1 MNNKKLDLEKVS
13 IKSFSA
19 KVTLGLEIGYT
30 KKLIEKSEIIKSLQN
45 YQNQLIKEKNLILS
59 VSLSVCDIILSGQ
72 VEPHLK
78 LNFINYPKFPM
89 EEKVLKIEI
98 ENLTK
103 YLMKKFEQNRVVI
116 EYLDETIMIENSEL
130 IDPRIKVNE

>member
-1 MNNKKLDLEKVS
+1 MNLKKVS
-13 IKSFSA
+13 IKPFSA

-45 YQNQLIKEKNLILS
+45 YQNQLIKQKKIILS

-78 LNFINYPKFPM
+78 LNFINYPKFPL
-89 EEKVLKIEI
+89 EEEVLKIEI

-103 YLMKKFEQNRVVI
+103 YLMKEFEQNRVVI
-116 EYLDETIMIENSEL
+116 EYLDETIMLENSEL